1 MEDSFS
7 PIVPSFFIVYTPPH
21 VKGKWRLGQ
30 TFLKKFKKIRIIC
43 LPKTPHKNGRVS
55 INLTISN

>member
-21 VKGKWRLGQ
+21 VKGKWWLSQ
-30 TFLKKFKKIRIIC
+30 TFLKKFKKKRIIC

>member
-1 MEDSFS
+1 MEDSAS
-7 PIVPSFFIVYTPPH
+7 SIVPSFSIAYPPSPR
-21 VKGKWRLGQ
+21 KGEMAAESN
-30 TFLKKFKKIRIIC
+30 FFKKIKKIRIIC